1 MKFSA
6 MDEVTKKAVEQ
17 AEGVLTEVYK
27 DGISPAIQPVGVM
40 LSYLPRT
47 IRLAFSRWEKWII
60 NGEESLRITGE
71 LLKEKLKDIPEE
83 KICEP
88 EPYVAIPAIQQLS
101 YCQDSDELRDLYANL
116 LASSM
121 NVDTKWKVHPSFTD
135 IIKQLTPDEAK
146 LLKQLPPNIMI
157 NHPLI
162 DVQLHNKTQ
171 GGFNTLISNFTI
183 FGLNTIDKKSNIC
196 SYIENLERLKLIEIP
211 AETSLSNHDLYIPL
225 KEHPILKR
233 SVNPSYYL
241 LDSSHTVDYKY
252 KIFTITNFGISFVNT
267 CCK

>member
-1 MKFSA
+1 
-6 MDEVTKKAVEQ
+6 MDEITIKVAEQ

-27 DGISPAIQPVGVM
+27 HGISPAVQPIGIM

-47 IRLAFSRWEKWII
+47 IRLAFTKWEKWIV

-71 LLKEKLKDIPEE
+71 LLKVKLKDIPEE

-88 EPYVAIPAIQQLS
+88 EPYVAIPAIQQLC
-101 YCQDSDELRDLYANL
+101 YCQDSDELRNMYANL

-146 LLKQLPPNIMI
+146 LLKQLPPNKMI
-157 NHPLI
+157 YHPLI
-162 DVQLHNKTQ
+162 DVQLHKKSQ
-171 GGFNTLISNFTI
+171 GGYNTLISNFTNW
-183 FGLNTIDKKSNIC
+183 GLNVIDIKGNIC

-211 AETSLSNHDLYIPL
+211 ADASLSTKELYIPL
-225 KEHPILKR
+225 KEHPILKS
-233 SVNPSYYL
+233 SVAPSYYL
-241 LDSSHTVDYKY
+241 PDSSHTVDYKY
-252 KIFTITNFGISFVNT
+252 KLFNITNFGISFVNT

>member
-1 MKFSA
+1 
-6 MDEVTKKAVEQ
+6 MDEITKKVAEQ
-17 AEGVLTEVYK
+17 AEGVFTEVYK
-27 DGISPAIQPVGVM
+27 DGISPAVQPIGVM

-47 IRLAFSRWEKWII
+47 IRLAFTKWEKWII

-71 LLKEKLKDIPEE
+71 LLKEKLKNIPEE

-121 NVDTKWKVHPSFTD
+121 NVDTKWKVHPSFSD

-157 NHPLI
+157 IHPLI
-162 DVQLHNKTQ
+162 DVRLVNKDASK
-171 GGFNTLISNFTI
+171 GGYTLISNFTDYE
-183 FGLNTIDKKSNIC
+183 IDKIENKGNIC

-211 AETSLSNHDLYIPL
+211 PLFSLTDKSKYQVL
-225 KEHPILKR
+225 KENPILKN
-233 SVNPSYYL
+233 SIQQELLMYYN
-241 LDSSHTVDYKY
+241 LDYNYKT
-252 KIFTITNFGISFVNT
+252 FSITNFGISFVDT